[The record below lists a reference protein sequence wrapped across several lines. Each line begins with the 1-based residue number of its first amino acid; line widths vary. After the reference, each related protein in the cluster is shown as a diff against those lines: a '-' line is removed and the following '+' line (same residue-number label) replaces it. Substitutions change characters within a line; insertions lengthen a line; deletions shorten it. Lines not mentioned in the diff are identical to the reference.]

1 MNINSQLQELT
12 AEALGFI
19 EVIGFTENPND
30 ADFCNACNL
39 FSQYL
44 YNQLEQLKQ
53 DIIPA
58 TSNDQIKFL
67 ADQLYQLSNL
77 ITPEST
83 TTEQA
88 STDNSDPWSNKL
100 HDYCLQAETLKNI
113 AA

>member
-1 MNINSQLQELT
+1 MNINAQLQELT

-19 EVIGFTENPND
+19 EVIGFTENPDD

-53 DIIPA
+53 NIIPVA
-58 TSNDQIKFL
+58 SNEQLNLL

-77 ITPEST
+77 ITPEQVS
-83 TTEQA
+83 
-88 STDNSDPWSNKL
+88 SDNTNPWSSKL
-100 HDYCLQAETLKNI
+100 HDYCLQAETLRNI